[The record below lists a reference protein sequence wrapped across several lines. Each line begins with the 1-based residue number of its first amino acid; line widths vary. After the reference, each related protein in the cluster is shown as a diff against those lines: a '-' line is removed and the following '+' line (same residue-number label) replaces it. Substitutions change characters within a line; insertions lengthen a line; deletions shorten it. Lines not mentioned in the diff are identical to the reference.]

1 MAMGAKRLCVAA
13 PARPWPGS
21 EGFMR
26 GRRHRHTMRGE
37 VVFYFIYDL
46 GARVSLDKVKRVLDE
61 VPQFPKTDVHK
72 AAPRYVELPRP
83 LVARFDPVKVE
94 STIGPL
100 EVQAIAR
107 IYDIGAVTIR
117 FRVPFVEQGL
127 ADLHKYLGFQ
137 LVQGGE
143 KLSMHDYAARFSA
156 PIRES
161 LRSALVEPY
170 NVRAEPEEYTVVAVT
185 EAEHTPKELM
195 KEPQHRARLAALLS
209 NEPRADKLAQKEVE
223 DNLKFWFSYYD
234 DDLVIVDWDYAF
246 VFDREHKYDDV
257 LLVME
262 LANIQ
267 LLELRTYDTYLDLIL
282 EKSYSDLERYLSRKG
297 LISNPAPLMKELG
310 DARIDLTRV
319 TDNIE
324 NIGKLFGDYYL
335 AKVYLALTE
344 RFHIPQWEHAV
355 NEKLKTLNELYA
367 MAAHEVETRRMI
379 TLEVLIVLLF
389 VVDLLLLAVFFK

>member
-1 MAMGAKRLCVAA
+1 V
-13 PARPWPGS
+13 
-21 EGFMR
+21 
-26 GRRHRHTMRGE
+26 
-37 VVFYFIYDL
+37 
-46 GARVSLDKVKRVLDE
+46 
-61 VPQFPKTDVHK
+61 
-72 AAPRYVELPRP
+72 
-83 LVARFDPVKVE
+83 
-94 STIGPL
+94 
-100 EVQAIAR
+100 
-107 IYDIGAVTIR
+107 
-117 FRVPFVEQGL
+117 
-127 ADLHKYLGFQ
+127 HKYLSLQ
-137 LVQGGE
+137 VSSGGE
-143 KLSMHDYAARFSA
+143 KLSMHDYAARFFA

-170 NVRAEPEEYTVVAVT
+170 NVRIEPEEYTVIAVT

-209 NEPRADKLAQKEVE
+209 NEPRADKLAAKEVE
-223 DNLKFWFSYYD
+223 DNLAFWFSYYD

-246 VFDREHKYDDV
+246 VFDREGKYEDV

-267 LLELRTYDTYLDLIL
+267 LLELRTYDIYLDLIL
-282 EKSYSDLERYLSRKG
+282 EKSYADLERFLSRRG
-297 LISNPAPLMKELG
+297 LFETPKALMKELG
-310 DARIDLTRV
+310 DARIDITRV

-355 NEKLKTLNELYA
+355 NEKLKTLSELYA
-367 MAAHEVETRRMI
+367 MATHEVEARRMF